1 MSLFTQTAKD
11 RRLAVRVGGFVA
23 LALVMAGLVV
33 FMIGK
38 KTHLFEKKV
47 VYRTYFDSAEGVSA
61 HSPVWLGGLAVGS
74 VDRVGFSSNPGEKRM
89 EIWVSLSAEYASRVR
104 TDSVASLS
112 SLGVLGDK
120 AVEISI
126 GSVDRPVVADGGDLP
141 SESSGDVASM
151 MKGAAKVM
159 DDAMAVSG
167 VLRKAVDVYA
177 DPRLAHDISAGVSS
191 LRGVLEEV
199 EKGDGVLHALI
210 YDKDAGRQARE
221 LMSNAT
227 RTAARMDQALAR
239 VDTLLGQV
247 EHGQGTAHSLLY
259 GTEGTRA
266 LAELGGAAGQLAS
279 LLEDAKK
286 NPDGVVHQ
294 LVYGSAGGMLS
305 DLGSAAADL
314 KSITAGVARGEGSVG
329 GLLKDPTV
337 YEDLREVVGNVK
349 RNRVLR
355 ALVRLSID
363 NNKNIQ
369 YVGRPLVPA
378 RDEANQTGIG
388 GAGAVSTPPP
398 FVLPPPPIPPHSG
411 K

>member
-1 MSLFTQTAKD
+1 MSVFTQTAKE

-23 LALVMAGLVV
+23 LALVLAGVVV

-47 VYRTYFDSAEGVSA
+47 LYRTYFSSVEGVSV
-61 HSPVWLGGLAVGS
+61 HSPVWLGGLEVGS
-74 VDRVGFSSNPGEKRM
+74 VDHVGFPSNPGEKRM
-89 EIWVSLSAEYASRVR
+89 EVWLRLSAEYAPRVR

-120 AVEISI
+120 AVDISI
-126 GSVDRPVVADGGDLP
+126 GSVDRPMVPDGGELP

-151 MKGAAKVM
+151 MKGASKVM
-159 DDAMAVSG
+159 DDVLAMSG
-167 VLRKAVDVYA
+167 VLRKTVDVYA
-177 DPRLAHDISAGVSS
+177 DPRLAQDVAAGVRS

-199 EKGDGVLHALI
+199 EKGDGVLHSLI
-210 YDKDAGRQARE
+210 YDKESGRQARE
-221 LMSNAT
+221 LLANAT
-227 RTAARMDQALAR
+227 STAARMDKALAR

-247 EHGQGTAHSLLY
+247 EHGPGTAHSLLY
-259 GTEGTRA
+259 GQEGTKA

-314 KSITAGVARGEGSVG
+314 KQITASVARGEGTVG

-355 ALVRLSID
+355 ALVRFSIT
-363 NNKNIQ
+363 NNKDVQ
-369 YVGRPLVPA
+369 YVGRPLTPPK
-378 RDEANQTGIG
+378 DPESQTAMG
-388 GAGAVSTPPP
+388 GSGSAPPP
-398 FVLPPPPIPPHSG
+398 FVLPPPPVPPNSG
-411 K
+411 Q